1 MKLRMLALC
10 LCAAPALAQQAPD
23 ESWTLPAGASQPAP
37 AGAPVALPPP
47 SPPPAAPA
55 VPITATPVDESW
67 LRFPAEGGPRPRERE
82 LPPAS
87 VLPPTTPPPPPP
99 LPMVVRRAAPLPP
112 EEPNRVSMYGAPAL
126 GQWKRGLGLYIGF
139 PLLGVRG
146 SIGVTNSLDLGLA
159 FDSFYGWMNEFRVH
173 AKLQVFSGQNW
184 SGAVALEA
192 GKAFF
197 AQPPS
202 AESNGARWLT
212 GRRNWNIAPGF
223 ILSYR
228 GDSPRSARL
237 FLDVRYNLALDTQ
250 PFQRDPLGGVP
261 ASVQLGHNVPVRFGA
276 EMPFTSLTSFLFTLG
291 FDLHGRVED
300 SNFMPV
306 CAVGIVTS
314 I

>member
-1 MKLRMLALC
+1 MAVGRAGILVAVASTLAALPASAQSAPDEDWGLPSNNLRLAPPAPLPPPAPEPTVRGAPT
-10 LCAAPALAQQAPD
+10 LSPLDESWRRYPSDAPPPVQKETAPAL
-23 ESWTLPAGASQPAP
+23 
-37 AGAPVALPPP
+37 
-47 SPPPAAPA
+47 
-55 VPITATPVDESW
+55 
-67 LRFPAEGGPRPRERE
+67 
-82 LPPAS
+82 
-87 VLPPTTPPPPPP
+87 LPPTSPPPPPP
-99 LPMVVRRAAPLPP
+99 LPMVVRRAAPLVP
-112 EEPNRVSMYGAPAL
+112 EEANRVSMYGAPAL

-146 SIGVTNSLDLGLA
+146 AIGLTPQLDVGLG
-159 FDSFYGWMNEFRVH
+159 FDSFFGWMNEIRVH
-173 AKLQVFSGQNW
+173 AKYQLYAGANW
-184 SGAVALEA
+184 SAAVALEG

-212 GRRNWNIAPGF
+212 GRRNWNIAPGV
-223 ILSYR
+223 LVSYR

-250 PFQRDPLGGVP
+250 PYQRDPLGGVP
-261 ASVQLGHNVPVRFGA
+261 ASVQLGHNVPIRFGA

-314 I
+314 L